1 LLFEASPD
9 ENTSHLSALENLFT
23 VSKLIIMENSNM
35 KKHVTVVGSIQIGF
49 SVLGLM
55 AAVTVFV
62 ALTFARG
69 FIEDD
74 DTAQMVVRFLS
85 FSIPLLIGFISTLG
99 LIGGIGILV
108 YKPWARYLVIVIS
121 ALGCVNIPF
130 GTVKGIYSIWVLIND
145 ETLKLF
151 NKEVPTVNIVQQ

>member
-1 LLFEASPD
+1 MKFEASID
-9 ENTSHLSALENLFT
+9 EKVSHSVVLEYLLI
-23 VSKLIIMENSNM
+23 VSNINVMENSNM
-35 KKHVTVVGSIQIGF
+35 KKHVTVVGAIQIGF

-55 AAVTVFV
+55 AAVAVFV

-85 FSIPLLIGFISTLG
+85 ISIPLLIGFMATLG
-99 LIGGIGILV
+99 LVGGIGILV
-108 YKPWARYLVIVIS
+108 YKPWARYLVIVVS
-121 ALGCVNIPF
+121 AIGCVNIPF
-130 GTVKGIYSIWVLIND
+130 GTVKGIYFIWVLINE

-151 NKEVPTVNIVQQ
+151 NKEVPASDTVQP

>member
-1 LLFEASPD
+1 
-9 ENTSHLSALENLFT
+9 
-23 VSKLIIMENSNM
+23 M

-62 ALTFARG
+62 ALTFARS

-85 FSIPLLIGFISTLG
+85 ISIPLLIGFISTLG
-99 LIGGIGILV
+99 LVGGIGILV
-108 YKPWARYLVIVIS
+108 YKPWARYLVIVVS

-151 NKEVPTVNIVQQ
+151 NKEVPSANIIQQ

>member
-1 LLFEASPD
+1 MISEASID
-9 ENTSHLSALENLFT
+9 EKVSHSFALKYLLT
-23 VSKLIIMENSNM
+23 VSNINVMENSNM
-35 KKHVTVVGSIQIGF
+35 KKHVTVVGAIQIGF

-55 AAVTVFV
+55 AAVAVFV

-69 FIEDD
+69 FIEND

-85 FSIPLLIGFISTLG
+85 ISIPLLIGFISTLG
-99 LIGGIGILV
+99 LVGGIGILV
-108 YKPWARYLVIVIS
+108 YKTWARYLVIVVS
-121 ALGCVNIPF
+121 AIGCVNIPF

-151 NKEVPTVNIVQQ
+151 NKEVSSVNIVQQ